1 MSVKVKLHQGA
12 IMPVKK
18 SSEASGFDISS
29 LLSYL
34 IAPGERVPIRT
45 GLSFELPIDWEMQ
58 VRPRS
63 GLAIEGI
70 DVIFGTLDSDYRGE
84 LFVIMHN
91 HSKENFVVKPGMR
104 IAQVVVATTLVQPIF
119 ESVKEL
125 GTTERGESGLG
136 STGV

>member
-1 MSVKVKLHQGA
+1 
-12 IMPVKK
+12 MPVKK